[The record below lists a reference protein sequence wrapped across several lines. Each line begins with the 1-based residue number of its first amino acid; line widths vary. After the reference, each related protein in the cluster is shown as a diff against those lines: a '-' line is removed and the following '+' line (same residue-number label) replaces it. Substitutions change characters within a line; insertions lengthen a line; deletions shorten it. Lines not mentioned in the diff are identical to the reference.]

1 MSKEIERK
9 FLLWED
15 GKAFY
20 TKEII
25 RYVTFENL
33 RHDTLKYGARIRQG
47 YLPVAKGKELTDRL
61 TTLDFEPSEI
71 RLRSISEK
79 FYLTVKSD
87 GALSREELET
97 ELKKVE
103 FDKYW
108 PETKGRRVEKI
119 RSKKHFNE
127 LCLEFDVYI
136 DRDLIICEAEFAS
149 EKLAKAFES
158 LGLDVTENKKYKNK
172 NLAK

>member
-97 ELKKVE
+97 ELKKE
-103 FDKYW
+103 
-108 PETKGRRVEKI
+108 
-119 RSKKHFNE
+119 
-127 LCLEFDVYI
+127 
-136 DRDLIICEAEFAS
+136 
-149 EKLAKAFES
+149 
-158 LGLDVTENKKYKNK
+158 
-172 NLAK
+172 